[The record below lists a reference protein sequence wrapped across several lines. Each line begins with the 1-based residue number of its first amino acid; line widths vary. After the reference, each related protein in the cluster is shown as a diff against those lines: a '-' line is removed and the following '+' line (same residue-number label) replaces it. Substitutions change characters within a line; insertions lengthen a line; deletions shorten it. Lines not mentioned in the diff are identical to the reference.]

1 MSVLAIVGFI
11 LAVLNPV
18 IGGVLFGYLVWRT
31 DPDTGFQIILL
42 ALTVFSLLVIGF
54 IVWSQKKIKK
64 LEKAV
69 RILEGRSK
77 IIGG

>member
-18 IGGVLFGYLVWRT
+18 IGGVLVGYLVWRN

-42 ALTVFSLLVIGF
+42 ALTVFSLLVIAF
-54 IVWSQKKIKK
+54 IVWAQKKIKK
-64 LEKAV
+64 LEK
-69 RILEGRSK
+69 RLESMGIK
-77 IIGG
+77 